1 MVNTKLALTLE
12 WYAFPDAPAR
22 RGATPGFDKNLIEKG
37 RVRFRRGWAVQSGDP
52 EKAGRKTH
60 GGSAKWIAHP
70 GAKMV

>member
-1 MVNTKLALTLE
+1 MSHGMHGRDGNETPKE
-12 WYAFPDAPAR
+12 CDA
-22 RGATPGFDKNLIEKG
+22 GVCKNLIGKG